1 MTRRAVRWVA
11 VLALA
16 ASACTGGV
24 QPPSASPAAPG
35 TPDPRPPTP
44 SEPDPLC
51 GTRDDAIPPSPVSA
65 PSPSKVVSE
74 VAEQVEQ
81 VRGLEFKE
89 TVSPEAITRAE
100 IGGLVQRSIEAQFP
114 VEMMERRGRAWATIG
129 AIPAGT
135 DLYEVIAE
143 FGTGQT
149 IGFYDTAT
157 QRLVYVS
164 ADPPSPLHRL
174 TLAHELTHALD
185 DQHFD
190 LGLVDDLVRTCQDE
204 RMEALVALAEGDAVE
219 MSLQW
224 ARANLTASELVD
236 LGLEVAADPGPPA
249 SIPPFVRDMFVSP
262 YVIGQAFV
270 RDILASGGQGA
281 LDAAFRDPPRS
292 TEQILHPEKYGLD
305 EPRPVQVPD
314 VEDELGPAWD
324 DLDVQDVGEA
334 WLLRL
339 LDLELPSSDASDAAD
354 GWDGGQYRAWST
366 GTATVVALETL
377 WDSETDAAEFA
388 DAVETWAQ
396 DRPVTV
402 VTEGQA
408 LRVLFASDGG
418 ALEALEA
425 VLTGD

>member
-1 MTRRAVRWVA
+1 MTPRAVRWVLA
-11 VLALA
+11 LALA
-16 ASACTGGV
+16 ASACTGRV

-35 TPDPRPPTP
+35 TPDPRAPTP
-44 SEPDPLC
+44 SGPDPLC
-51 GTRDDAIPPSPVSA
+51 QTRDAAGPPRGDSD
-65 PSPSKVVSE
+65 PSPSTVVSE

-114 VEMMERRGRAWATIG
+114 VEMMDRRGRAWAAIG

-135 DLYEVIAE
+135 DLYAVIAE

-190 LGLVDDLVRTCQDE
+190 LGLVDELVRTCQDE

-219 MSLQW
+219 MSLRW
-224 ARANLTASELVD
+224 AQANLTASELVD
-236 LGLEVAADPGPPA
+236 LGVEVAADPGPPA
-249 SIPPFVRDMFVSP
+249 SIPAFVRDMFVSP
-262 YVIGQAFV
+262 YLRGQAFV
-270 RDILASGGQGA
+270 RALLASGGQEA

-292 TEQILHPEKYGLD
+292 TEQVLHPEKYGLD
-305 EPRPVQVPD
+305 EPRLVQVPD
-314 VEDELGPAWD
+314 VEDDLGDGWD

-339 LDLELPSSDASDAAD
+339 LDLELPSSDASDAAA

-366 GTATVVALETL
+366 GTATAVAMETV
-377 WDSETDAAEFA
+377 WDSEDEAAEFA
-388 DAVETWAQ
+388 DAVETYAQ
-396 DRPVTV
+396 GRPVAAGI
-402 VTEGQA
+402 EGQEV
-408 LRVLFASDGG
+408 RVLFASDER

-425 VLTGD
+425 ALAGG